1 MIKFFRQI
9 RKTLLNNGPSDL
21 GSLTGQTTKYFK
33 LAIGEIDTC
42 PYRDNILVK
51 LKHLINRCAVGTQYE
66 TINYIMYP
74 KAHK

>member
-1 MIKFFRQI
+1 MIKLFRQI
-9 RKTLLNNGPSDL
+9 RKTLLNKGQFDI
-21 GSLTGQTTKYFK
+21 GSRAGQTTKYFK
-33 LAIGEIDTC
+33 FAIGEIDTC

-51 LKHLINRCAVGTQYE
+51 LKYLINRCAVGTQYE